1 MSRYSDLFSQARN
14 NYKRIENIDKKK
26 QGYTF
31 YHSEPRKVDCRHNQK
46 IETEPFE
53 SFSIRMIIVMLVL
66 VTTMFFKQAGIF
78 NHNSAYEAVMA
89 EVTKQLTIEEIESA
103 ISESAVYP
111 VMNWFNDKK

>member
-14 NYKRIENIDKKK
+14 NNKRIENIDKK
-26 QGYTF
+26 QRGYTF
-31 YHSEPRKVDCRHNQK
+31 YHSEPSKVSRRHNQK
-46 IETEPFE
+46 TDTEPSE